1 MTRMGVLVCGSALLG
16 ATVWQV
22 WAQREPQTEYSTLP
36 THVAP
41 NPDGSVTVPFQ
52 APVGSTN
59 QIFSADAAAES
70 PAMMNWILAR
80 SCSGD
85 ECVERLGGTE

>member
-36 THVAP
+36 TRVAP

-70 PAMMNWILAR
+70 PAMMNWILA
-80 SCSGD
+80 GH
-85 ECVERLGGTE
+85 VVATNGTTRGHV